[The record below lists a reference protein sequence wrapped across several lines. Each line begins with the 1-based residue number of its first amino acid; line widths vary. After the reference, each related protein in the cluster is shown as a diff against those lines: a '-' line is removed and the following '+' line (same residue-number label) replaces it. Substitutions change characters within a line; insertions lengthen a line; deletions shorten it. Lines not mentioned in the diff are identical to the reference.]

1 MKMTWHILLF
11 TTTHVVDMAIC
22 ESRGAP
28 KKQDCSQNQHFS
40 YFLEVLEDLVEGEL
54 HRQDYL
60 LQGF

>member
-11 TTTHVVDMAIC
+11 TTTHVVDMTIR
-22 ESRGAP
+22 EGRGAS
-28 KKQDCSQNQHFS
+28 KKQDCSRKQHLS
-40 YFLEVLEDLVEGEL
+40 YILKVLVEVEL